1 LKRAHHFGL
10 NCFFTLGEQLILQL
24 SVTQSNR
31 PSLLAVVL
39 GAAAAFAAGEDS
51 GTFEGVEATGGALC
65 CGADLGSS

>member
-1 LKRAHHFGL
+1 
-10 NCFFTLGEQLILQL
+10 FFTLGEQLILQL

-39 GAAAAFAAGEDS
+39 GAAAALAAGEDG
-51 GTFEGVEATGGALC
+51 GTLEGVEAKGGALS